1 MTIQE
6 HLVTLKLRW
15 RCWTQPFR
23 KAPSRVAWLVGSG
36 RSGTTWISSLLNADA
51 KAREMFEPMHV
62 LHTPWMKQGPTHPHL
77 APHQVT
83 ARIQGWFQSVF
94 EGRHIT
100 PRTDR
105 DNIGKRSANADKLIV
120 KDVFASAAAGA
131 ISSLFP
137 DVAVAVVMRHPAA
150 VALSKQSH
158 RHWHWQ
164 WSVAEFQQNPQLV
177 DDHLT
182 LWSPALAEFSS
193 KPRSEWE
200 ELIAVWCVLHIVLF
214 QSLPKDT
221 PILHYERLSLDPTSM
236 EGVLKH
242 SPGWRDWA
250 FPSHDQIQA
259 AATTMSFVSK
269 ASDASQQA
277 NPTRWKGQVSDQLEK
292 EARAVLGLFGM
303 DDWYDDDGLPNEG
316 VIQRWREAHAQPLT

>member
-1 MTIQE
+1 M
-6 HLVTLKLRW
+6 
-15 RCWTQPFR
+15 
-23 KAPSRVAWLVGSG
+23 AWLVGSG

-51 KAREMFEPMHV
+51 EAREVFEPMHV
-62 LHTPWMKQGPTHPHL
+62 LHTSWMKQGPTHPYL
-77 APHQVT
+77 APREVT
-83 ARIQGWFQSVF
+83 APIQGWFQSVF
-94 EGRHIT
+94 DGRHIT

-105 DNIGKRSANADKLIV
+105 DNVGKRSANADKLIV
-120 KDVFASAAAGA
+120 KDVFASGAAGA

-158 RHWHWQ
+158 SHWHWQ
-164 WSVAEFQQNPQLV
+164 WSVAEFQQDARLM

-182 LWSPALAEFSS
+182 KWSSALTEFSS
-193 KPRSEWE
+193 MPRSEWE

-214 QSLPKDT
+214 QSQPKET

-236 EGVLKH
+236 EGTLKH
-242 SPGWRDWA
+242 GLGWRDWR
-250 FPSHDQIQA
+250 FPTHDQIQA

-277 NPTRWKGQVSDQLEK
+277 NPTRWKAKVSAQK
-292 EARAVLGLFGM
+292 ERQANDVLSLFGM
-303 DDWYDDDGLPNEG
+303 DDWYDDAGLPNEG
-316 VIQRWREAHAQPLT
+316 AIQRWREAHAQPLT

>member
-1 MTIQE
+1 
-6 HLVTLKLRW
+6 
-15 RCWTQPFR
+15 
-23 KAPSRVAWLVGSG
+23 
-36 RSGTTWISSLLNADA
+36 
-51 KAREMFEPMHV
+51 
-62 LHTPWMKQGPTHPHL
+62 
-77 APHQVT
+77 VT
-83 ARIQGWFQSVF
+83 ALTQAWFQSVF

-120 KDVFASAAAGA
+120 KDVFASGTVGA

-137 DVAVAVVMRHPAA
+137 DVAVAVVMRHPVA

-164 WSVAEFQQNPQLV
+164 WSVAEFQREPELV
-177 DDHLT
+177 ANHLAM
-182 LWSPALAEFSS
+182 WSPALAEFSS

-200 ELIAVWCVLHIVLF
+200 ELIAVWCVLHAVLF
-214 QSLPKDT
+214 QSLPNGI

-236 EGVLKH
+236 EGDLKQ
-242 SPGWRDWA
+242 SPGWRDWG

-259 AATTMSFVSK
+259 AAATMSFVSK
-269 ASDASQQA
+269 SSDASQQA
-277 NPTRWKGQVSDQLEK
+277 NPTRWKSQVSAQLEK

-303 DDWYDDDGLPNEG
+303 DEWYDDEGLPNEG
-316 VIQRWREAHAQPLT
+316 AIQRWREAHAQPSA